1 MATRND
7 QPRNAEGEF
16 TSTSRNS
23 GGRKGGGKGK
33 AKSGSLFDWGGT
45 TTGALISAAVAG
57 AAVVVAAN
65 LGRKLIVQGMSGV
78 SGDWDQV
85 LTTEHKM
92 TLAIFDKMLAT
103 DESQKIKRGMLL
115 TKLTH
120 ALNKHAHQEEMVVYP
135 ALREANERVD
145 ADHLE
150 QEHGE
155 VKTYLFRLSEMG
167 AEAPEWLGTVR
178 EFRDLIAQHARM
190 EEDEVFPRFKAEVS
204 DEQNK
209 HITSLV
215 NKDGFMMA

>member
-1 MATRND
+1 MATVDETRTND
-7 QPRNAEGEF
+7 REAEKKSG
-16 TSTSRNS
+16 TRSRSSSGRGGDKS
-23 GGRKGGGKGK
+23 GG
-33 AKSGSLFDWGGT
+33 LFDWGAT

-57 AAVVVAAN
+57 AAVMVAAN

-78 SGDWDQV
+78 SGDWDEV
-85 LTTEHKM
+85 LATEHKM

-103 DESQKIKRGMLL
+103 DETQKIKRGMLL

-120 ALNKHAHQEEMVVYP
+120 ALNKHAHEEEMVVYP
-135 ALREANERVD
+135 ALRQANERVD

-155 VKTYLFRLSEMG
+155 VKTYLFRLAEMS
-167 AEAPEWLGTVR
+167 ADSPEWLPTVR
-178 EFRDLIAQHARM
+178 EFRETVAEHARM
-190 EEDEVFPRFKAEVS
+190 EEDQVFPRFKSAIT